1 MLLRTR
7 IIVFV
12 LLVVSAVAGLVFVVG
27 SLREKEM
34 SERVAELQ
42 LSQLD
47 QAWLFAVAG
56 VAEGVSSKLEHV
68 VTEFPVL
75 ANLVVQGD
83 RQALAV
89 FGADR
94 LSGQRFLQGDV
105 YTGAGELLW
114 SSGEALNPVPLV
126 GVGRL
131 SDLLRDG
138 RPLVGAHVLTEGR
151 LGVLGAVAL
160 SANHGHVV
168 PGRAVGV
175 LAAAVPLSDALTAF
189 QRVVGGRVYAQ
200 DPDGHLRFG
209 RDDSTWRAAQA
220 KLKSGW
226 RSLSVLSHDGY
237 HDEAA
242 VLPVGD
248 MTGGR
253 LATLL
258 VVRDVTEQ
266 VENRALWDKASV
278 FAIAAAFA
286 VAMLLLYLYLRRSFE
301 TLADAV
307 HALHDISRGAYGGY
321 VELPR
326 GEDEIGQIAEAVEVF
341 GQAVQTVQQAG
352 EQRERRQRRQQ
363 RYIRRQMEQLATTLK
378 EESRRELLS
387 ELSQIES
394 MACDAESS
402 QSKAVGD
409 ELGLIALGFSRLA
422 TKVGVQQTQLSQ
434 LVRELREALEDK
446 RKLISL
452 QQELEI
458 AANMQLSI
466 LPQRFPDLPMLD
478 LAAYMHPAKEVGG
491 DFYDVFEVRD
501 GVLGMVVADVSG
513 KGIPAAFFMLIS
525 RTMLRTVAVAGEGPA
540 KTLFRLNNQLS
551 AENEQMMF
559 VTVFYA
565 EIALATGVVT
575 YCSGGHNLPVV
586 VRAGGR
592 VETVER
598 TAGIALATFPDIPF
612 GEKVLTLAHGDTL
625 FLYTDGVT
633 EAFAANGDM
642 FGETR
647 LTAVFAETPPVSA
660 DAALQRVMATLSA
673 FTVGA
678 EQSDDITAMAA
689 RWRTPTNDR

>member
-12 LLVVSAVAGLVFVVG
+12 LWVVSTVAGLVFFVG
-27 SLREKEM
+27 SLREREM

-47 QAWLFAVAG
+47 QAWSFAVSGIADRISAKLDHR
-56 VAEGVSSKLEHV
+56 VALS
-68 VTEFPVL
+68 P
-75 ANLVVQGD
+75 
-83 RQALAV
+83 ALADAV
-89 FGADR
+89 VRDDRHALATFGATHF
-94 LSGQRFLQGDV
+94 SAQHFLQSDIYASSGDV
-105 YTGAGELLW
+105 LW
-114 SSGEALNPVPLV
+114 SSAEVLNPVPLI
-126 GVGRL
+126 GVGHL
-131 SDLLRDG
+131 AGILRDS
-138 RPLVGAHVLTEGR
+138 RSLVGARALTGGHLAI
-151 LGVLGAVAL
+151 LGCVAL
-160 SANHGHVV
+160 SANGKEEVHGR
-168 PGRAVGV
+168 PVGL
-175 LAAAVPLSDALTAF
+175 LAAAVPLSEALSAF
-189 QRVVGGRVYAQ
+189 QSVVGGRVYAQ
-200 DPDGHLRFG
+200 DLNGQLLFG
-209 RDDSTWRAAQA
+209 RDDNTWRAAQTHF
-220 KLKSGW
+220 KSW
-226 RSLSVLSHDGY
+226 QRSLSVLSHDNY

-242 VLPVGD
+242 VLPVMD

-258 VVRDVTEQ
+258 IVRDVTEHI
-266 VENRALWDKASV
+266 ENRVLWDKASLLAV
-278 FAIAAAFA
+278 ASAFA
-286 VAMLLLYLYLRRSFE
+286 VAILFLYLYLRRSFE
-301 TLADAV
+301 TLSDAV
-307 HALHDISRGAYGGY
+307 DALRDLSHGSYGGY

-326 GEDEIGQIAEAVEVF
+326 GADEIGQIAEAVEVF
-341 GQAVQTVQQAG
+341 GQAVQTVKLAG

-378 EESRRELLS
+378 EEARRELLS

-394 MACDAESS
+394 SACDADSA

-466 LPQRFPDLPMLD
+466 LPQRFPNLPMLD

-491 DFYDVFEVRD
+491 DFYDIFEVRD
-501 GVLGMVVADVSG
+501 GVLALVVADVSG

-525 RTMLRTVAVAGEGPA
+525 RTMLRTVAVAGAGPA

-565 EIALATGVVT
+565 EIELATGVVT

-586 VRAGGR
+586 ARADGR
-592 VETVER
+592 LELVER

-612 GEKVLTLAHGDTL
+612 GEKVITLGHGDTL

-633 EAFAANGDM
+633 EAFAADGAM
-642 FGETR
+642 FGEKR
-647 LTAVFAETPPVSA
+647 LCEVLAETPPASA
-660 DAALQRVMATLSA
+660 NAALQRVISA
-673 FTVGA
+673 LADFTVGA
-678 EQSDDITAMAA
+678 EQSDDITGVAA
-689 RWRTPTNDR
+689 RWRARI